1 MANNDAPFGLR
12 YVRNLQGKYN
22 NSGQTRYRIT
32 TSDQTNTTNIY
43 QGDIVTQNTAGIVT
57 RIARADGGS
66 ATSDIIVGVFN
77 GCFYT
82 DPTTSK
88 PTWSNYWPG
97 NAATDA
103 IAFLYDDPFDVFEVQ
118 ADAAF
123 PVADLWG
130 NFDIVDNS
138 GTGSSNS
145 GWSYME
151 LDVSTGATTAT
162 LPIKALDISGDP
174 ENSDVS
180 SANTNVLVTIQNHLF
195 GQKQVGLA
203 QEDN

>member
-12 YVRNLQGKYN
+12 YVRNVQGKYN
-22 NSGQTRYRIT
+22 NAGQSRYRLT
-32 TSDQTNTTNIY
+32 TSDTTNTTKVY
-43 QGDIVTQNTAGIVT
+43 QGDIVTQNTGGIVT

-103 IAFLYDDPFDVFEVQ
+103 IAFIYDDPFDVFEVQ

-123 PVADLWG
+123 PVADLFG

-138 GTGSSNS
+138 GTGSTDS
-145 GWSYME
+145 GISYVE

-162 LPIKALDISGDP
+162 LPMKAFDISGDP
-174 ENSDVS
+174 DNSDMS
-180 SANTNVLVTIQNHLF
+180 SANTNVLVTIQNHLL

-203 QEDN
+203 

>member
-1 MANNDAPFGLR
+1 MANKDAPFGLR
-12 YVRNLQGKYN
+12 YVRNLQGNYN
-22 NSGQTRYRIT
+22 SSGQSRYRIT
-32 TSDQTNTTNIY
+32 TADQTNTTSIF

-66 ATSDIIVGVFN
+66 ATSDIILGVFN
-77 GCFYT
+77 GCFFT

-88 PTWSNYWPG
+88 PTFSNRWPG

-103 IAFLYDDPFDVFEVQ
+103 IAFIYDDPMDVFEVQ

-123 PVADLWG
+123 PVADLFG
-130 NFDIVDNS
+130 NFDIVDNT
-138 GTGSSNS
+138 GTGSTDS
-145 GWSYME
+145 GISFVE

-162 LPIKALDISGDP
+162 LPLKALDISGDP

-180 SANTNVLVTIQNHLF
+180 TANTNVLVTIQNHLF

-203 QEDN
+203 

>member
-203 QEDN
+203 

>member
-1 MANNDAPFGLR
+1 MANKDAPFGLR
-12 YVRNLQGKYN
+12 YVRNLQGNYN
-22 NSGQTRYRIT
+22 SSGQSRYRIT
-32 TSDQTNTTNIY
+32 TADQANTTSIF

-66 ATSDIIVGVFN
+66 ATSDIILGVFN
-77 GCFYT
+77 GCFFT

-88 PTWSNYWPG
+88 PTFSNRWPG

-103 IAFLYDDPFDVFEVQ
+103 IAFIYDDPMDVFEIQ

-123 PVADLWG
+123 PVADLFG

-138 GTGSSNS
+138 GTGSTDS
-145 GWSYME
+145 GISFVE
-151 LDVSTGATTAT
+151 LDVSTGATGAT
-162 LPIKALDISGDP
+162 LPLKALDISGDP

-180 SANTNVLVTIQNHLF
+180 TANTNVLVTIQNHLF

-203 QEDN
+203 

>member
-1 MANNDAPFGLR
+1 MANKDAPFGLR
-12 YVRNLQGKYN
+12 YVRNLQGNYN
-22 NSGQTRYRIT
+22 SSGQSRYRIT
-32 TSDQTNTTNIY
+32 TADQTNTTSIF

-66 ATSDIIVGVFN
+66 ATSDIILGVVN
-77 GCFYT
+77 GCFFT

-88 PTWSNYWPG
+88 PTFSNRWPG

-103 IAFLYDDPFDVFEVQ
+103 IAFIYDDPMDVFEIQ

-123 PVADLWG
+123 PVADLFG
-130 NFDIVDNS
+130 NFDIVDNT
-138 GTGSSNS
+138 GTGSTDS
-145 GWSYME
+145 GISFVE

-162 LPIKALDISGDP
+162 LPLKALDISSDP

-180 SANTNVLVTIQNHLF
+180 TANTNVLVTLQNHLF

-203 QEDN
+203 

>member
-1 MANNDAPFGLR
+1 MANKDAPFGLR
-12 YVRNLQGKYN
+12 YVRNLQGNYN
-22 NSGQTRYRIT
+22 SSGQSRYRIT
-32 TSDQTNTTNIY
+32 TADQTNTTSIF

-66 ATSDIIVGVFN
+66 ATSDIILGVFN
-77 GCFYT
+77 GCFFT

-88 PTWSNYWPG
+88 PTFSNRWPG

-103 IAFLYDDPFDVFEVQ
+103 IAFIYDDPMDVFEIQ

-123 PVADLWG
+123 PVADLFG
-130 NFDIVDNS
+130 NFDIVDNT
-138 GTGSSNS
+138 GTGSTDS
-145 GWSYME
+145 GISFVE

-162 LPIKALDISGDP
+162 LPLKALDISGDP

-180 SANTNVLVTIQNHLF
+180 TANTNVLVTIQNHLF

-203 QEDN
+203 

>member
-12 YVRNLQGKYN
+12 YVRNVQGNYN
-22 NSGQTRYRIT
+22 NAGQSRYRLT
-32 TSDQTNTTNIY
+32 TSDTANTTKVY
-43 QGDIVTQNTAGIVT
+43 QGDIVTQNTGGIVT

-82 DPTTSK
+82 DPTTSQ

-103 IAFLYDDPFDVFEVQ
+103 IAFIYDDPFDVFEVQ

-123 PVADLWG
+123 PVADLFG

-138 GTGSSNS
+138 GTGSTTS
-145 GWSYME
+145 GWSYVE
-151 LDVSTGATTAT
+151 LDVTTGATTAT
-162 LPIKALDISGDP
+162 LPMKAFDISGDP
-174 ENSDVS
+174 ENSDMG
-180 SANTNVLVTIQNHLF
+180 SANTNVLVTIQNHLL

>member
-12 YVRNLQGKYN
+12 YVRNVQGNYN
-22 NSGQTRYRIT
+22 NAGQSRYRLT
-32 TSDQTNTTNIY
+32 TSDTANTTKVY
-43 QGDIVTQNTAGIVT
+43 QGDIVTQNTGGIVT

-103 IAFLYDDPFDVFEVQ
+103 IAFIYDDPFDVFEVQ

-123 PVADLWG
+123 PVADLFG

-138 GTGSSNS
+138 GTGSTTS
-145 GWSYME
+145 GISYVE
-151 LDVSTGATTAT
+151 LDVTTGATTAT
-162 LPIKALDISGDP
+162 LPMKAFDISGDP
-174 ENSDVS
+174 ENSDMG
-180 SANTNVLVTIQNHLF
+180 SANTNVLVTIQNHLL

>member
-1 MANNDAPFGLR
+1 MANKDAPFGLR
-12 YVRNLQGKYN
+12 YVRNLQGNYN
-22 NSGQTRYRIT
+22 SSGQSRYRIT
-32 TSDQTNTTNIY
+32 TADQTNTTSIF

-66 ATSDIIVGVFN
+66 ATSDIILGVFN
-77 GCFYT
+77 GCFFT

-88 PTWSNYWPG
+88 PTFSNRWPG

-103 IAFLYDDPFDVFEVQ
+103 IAFIYDDPMDVFEIQ

-123 PVADLWG
+123 PVADLFG
-130 NFDIVDNS
+130 NLDIVDNT
-138 GTGSSNS
+138 GTGSTDS
-145 GWSYME
+145 GISFVE

-162 LPIKALDISGDP
+162 LPLKALDISGDP

-180 SANTNVLVTIQNHLF
+180 TANTNVLVTIQNHLF

-203 QEDN
+203 

>member
-1 MANNDAPFGLR
+1 MANNDAAFGLR
-12 YVRNLQGKYN
+12 PVRMIGGAYDSN
-22 NSGQTRYRIT
+22 GQSEYRIT
-32 TSDQTNTTNIY
+32 TATAAYTTKIY
-43 QGDIVTQNTAGIVT
+43 QGDIVTQGTTGVVT

-82 DPTTSK
+82 DPTSST

-103 IAFLYDDPFDVFEVQ
+103 VGFFIDDPMVVFEVQ

-123 PVADLWG
+123 PVTDLWG
-130 NFDIVDNS
+130 NFDIVDQATVGDTTS
-138 GTGSSNS
+138 GRSNV
-145 GWSYME
+145 E

-162 LPIKALDISGDP
+162 LPVKALNISGDP
-174 ENSDVS
+174 ENSDPS
-180 SANTNVLVTIQNHLF
+180 SANTNVYVVIQNHLF

-203 QEDN
+203 

>member
-1 MANNDAPFGLR
+1 MANKDAPFGLR
-12 YVRNLQGKYN
+12 YVRNLQGNYN
-22 NSGQTRYRIT
+22 SSGQSRYRIT
-32 TSDQTNTTNIY
+32 TADQTNTTSIF

-66 ATSDIIVGVFN
+66 ATSDIILGVFN
-77 GCFYT
+77 GCFFT

-88 PTWSNYWPG
+88 PTFSNRCPG

-103 IAFLYDDPFDVFEVQ
+103 IAFIYDDPMDVFEIQ

-123 PVADLWG
+123 PVADLFG
-130 NFDIVDNS
+130 NFDIVDNT
-138 GTGSSNS
+138 GTGSTDS
-145 GWSYME
+145 GISFVE

-162 LPIKALDISGDP
+162 LPLKALDISGDP

-180 SANTNVLVTIQNHLF
+180 TANTNVLVTLQNHLF

-203 QEDN
+203 

>member
-1 MANNDAPFGLR
+1 MANNDAAFGFR
-12 YVRNLQGKYN
+12 PVRMIGGAYDS
-22 NSGQTRYRIT
+22 SGQSEYRIT
-32 TSDQTNTTNIY
+32 TSTASYTTKIY
-43 QGDIVTQNTAGIVT
+43 QGDIVTQGTTGVVT

-82 DPTTSK
+82 DPTTST

-103 IAFLYDDPFDVFEVQ
+103 VGFFVDDPMVVFEIQ

-123 PVADLWG
+123 PVTDLWG
-130 NFDIVDNS
+130 NFDIVDQSTVGDTTS
-138 GTGSSNS
+138 GRSNV
-145 GWSYME
+145 E

-162 LPIKALDISGDP
+162 LPMKALNISGDP
-174 ENSDVS
+174 ENSDTS
-180 SANTNVLVTIQNHLF
+180 AANTNVYVVIQNHLF

-203 QEDN
+203 

>member
-1 MANNDAPFGLR
+1 M
-12 YVRNLQGKYN
+12 RNLQGNYN
-22 NSGQTRYRIT
+22 SSGQSRYRIT
-32 TSDQTNTTNIY
+32 TADATNTTNIY
-43 QGDIVTQNTAGIVT
+43 QGDIVTQDTAGIVT

-66 ATSDIIVGVFN
+66 ATSAIILGVFN

-103 IAFLYDDPFDVFEVQ
+103 IAFIYDSPMDVFEVQ

-123 PVADLWG
+123 PVADLFG
-130 NFDIVDNS
+130 NFDIADNT

-145 GWSYME
+145 GISYLE

-162 LPIKALDISGDP
+162 LPLKALDISCDP

-180 SANTNVLVTIQNHLF
+180 TANTNVLVTLQNHLF

-203 QEDN
+203 

>member
-12 YVRNLQGKYN
+12 YVRNVQGKYN
-22 NSGQTRYRIT
+22 NAGQSRYRLT
-32 TSDQTNTTNIY
+32 TSDTTNTTKVY
-43 QGDIVTQNTAGIVT
+43 QGDIVTQNTGGIVT

-103 IAFLYDDPFDVFEVQ
+103 IAFIYDDPFDVFEVQ

-123 PVADLWG
+123 PVADLFG
-130 NFDIVDNS
+130 NFDIVDNT
-138 GTGSSNS
+138 GTGSTDS
-145 GWSYME
+145 GWSYVE

-162 LPIKALDISGDP
+162 LPMKAFDISGDP
-174 ENSDVS
+174 ENSDMS
-180 SANTNVLVTIQNHLF
+180 SANTNVLVTIQNHLL
-195 GQKQVGLA
+195 GQKKVGLA
-203 QEDN
+203 QEVN

>member
-1 MANNDAPFGLR
+1 MANKDAPFGLR
-12 YVRNLQGKYN
+12 YVRNLQGNYN
-22 NSGQTRYRIT
+22 SSGQSRYRIT
-32 TSDQTNTTNIY
+32 TADQTNTTSIF

-66 ATSDIIVGVFN
+66 ATSDIILGVFN
-77 GCFYT
+77 GCFFT

-88 PTWSNYWPG
+88 PTFSNRWPG
-97 NAATDA
+97 NAATEA
-103 IAFLYDDPFDVFEVQ
+103 IAFIYDDPMDVFEIQ

-123 PVADLWG
+123 PVADLFG
-130 NFDIVDNS
+130 NFDIVDNT
-138 GTGSSNS
+138 GTGSTDS
-145 GWSYME
+145 GISFVE

-162 LPIKALDISGDP
+162 LPLKALDISGDP

-180 SANTNVLVTIQNHLF
+180 TANTTVLVTLQNHLF

-203 QEDN
+203 

>member
-12 YVRNLQGKYN
+12 YVRNVQGKYN
-22 NSGQTRYRIT
+22 NSGQSRYRIT
-32 TSDQTNTTNIY
+32 TGDATNTTNIY

-103 IAFLYDDPFDVFEVQ
+103 IAFIYDDPFDVFEVQ

-123 PVADLWG
+123 PVADLFG
-130 NFDIVDNS
+130 NFDIVDNT
-138 GTGSSNS
+138 GTGSSDS
-145 GWSYME
+145 GISYVE
-151 LDVSTGATTAT
+151 LDVTTGATTAT
-162 LPIKALDISGDP
+162 LPMKAPGS
-174 ENSDVS
+174 
-180 SANTNVLVTIQNHLF
+180 
-195 GQKQVGLA
+195 
-203 QEDN
+203 

>member
-1 MANNDAPFGLR
+1 MANQDAPFGLR
-12 YVRNLQGKYN
+12 YVRNLQGNYN
-22 NSGQTRYRIT
+22 SSGQSRYRIT
-32 TSDQTNTTNIY
+32 TADATNTTNIY
-43 QGDIVTQNTAGIVT
+43 QGDIVTQGTAGIVT

-66 ATSDIIVGVFN
+66 ATSDIILGVFN

-88 PTWSNYWPG
+88 PTFSNYWPG

-103 IAFLYDDPFDVFEVQ
+103 VAFIYDSPMDVFEIQ

-123 PVADLWG
+123 PVADLFG
-130 NFDIVDNS
+130 NFDIVDNT
-138 GTGSSNS
+138 GTGSTAS
-145 GWSYME
+145 GISYVE

-180 SANTNVLVTIQNHLF
+180 TANTTVLVTIQNHLF

-203 QEDN
+203 

>member
-1 MANNDAPFGLR
+1 MANKDAPFGLR
-12 YVRNLQGKYN
+12 YVRNLQGNYN
-22 NSGQTRYRIT
+22 SSGQSRYRIT
-32 TSDQTNTTNIY
+32 TADQTNTTSIF

-66 ATSDIIVGVFN
+66 ATSDIILGVFN
-77 GCFYT
+77 GCFFT

-88 PTWSNYWPG
+88 PTFSNRWPG

-103 IAFLYDDPFDVFEVQ
+103 IAFIYDDPMDVFEIQ

-123 PVADLWG
+123 PVADLFG
-130 NFDIVDNS
+130 NFDIVDNT
-138 GTGSSNS
+138 GTGSTDS
-145 GWSYME
+145 GISFVE
-151 LDVSTGATTAT
+151 LDVSTGATGAT
-162 LPIKALDISGDP
+162 LPLKALDISGDP

-180 SANTNVLVTIQNHLF
+180 TANTNVLVTIQNHLF

-203 QEDN
+203 

>member
-1 MANNDAPFGLR
+1 MANNAAAFGFR
-12 YVRNLQGKYN
+12 PVRMIGGSYN
-22 NSGQTRYRIT
+22 SSGQSEYRIT
-32 TSDQTNTTNIY
+32 TSTASYSTKIY
-43 QGDIVTQNTAGIVT
+43 QGDIVTQATTGVVT

-82 DPTTSK
+82 DPTTST

-103 IAFLYDDPFDVFEVQ
+103 VGFFIDDPMVVFEIQ

-123 PVADLWG
+123 PVTDLWG
-130 NFDIVDNS
+130 NFDIVDQSTVGDTTS
-138 GTGSSNS
+138 GRSNV
-145 GWSYME
+145 E

-162 LPIKALDISGDP
+162 LPMKALNISGDP
-174 ENSDVS
+174 ENSDTS
-180 SANTNVLVTIQNHLF
+180 AANTNVYVVIQNHLF

-203 QEDN
+203 

>member
-1 MANNDAPFGLR
+1 MANKDAPFGLR
-12 YVRNLQGKYN
+12 YVRNLQGNYN
-22 NSGQTRYRIT
+22 SSGQSRYRIT
-32 TSDQTNTTNIY
+32 TADQTNTTSIF

-66 ATSDIIVGVFN
+66 ATSDIILGVFN
-77 GCFYT
+77 GCFFT

-88 PTWSNYWPG
+88 PTFSNRWPG

-103 IAFLYDDPFDVFEVQ
+103 IALIYDDPMDVFEIQ

-123 PVADLWG
+123 PVADLFG
-130 NFDIVDNS
+130 NFDIVDNT
-138 GTGSSNS
+138 GTGSTDS
-145 GWSYME
+145 GISFVE

-162 LPIKALDISGDP
+162 LPLKALDISGDP

-180 SANTNVLVTIQNHLF
+180 TANTNVLVTLQNHLF

-203 QEDN
+203 

>member
-1 MANNDAPFGLR
+1 MANQDTPFGLR
-12 YVRNLQGKYN
+12 YVRNLQGNYN
-22 NSGQTRYRIT
+22 SSGQSRYRLT
-32 TSDQTNTTNIY
+32 TAAATNTTNIY
-43 QGDIVTQNTAGIVT
+43 QGDIVTQDTGGIVT

-66 ATSDIIVGVFN
+66 ATSALIVGVFN

-103 IAFLYDDPFDVFEVQ
+103 VAFIYDSPMDVFEIQ
-118 ADAAF
+118 SDAAF
-123 PVADLWG
+123 PVADLFG
-130 NFDIVDNS
+130 NFDIVDNT
-138 GTGSSNS
+138 GTGSTAS
-145 GWSYME
+145 GISYVE

-162 LPIKALDISGDP
+162 LPVKALDISQDP

-180 SANTNVLVTIQNHLF
+180 TANTNVLVTIQNHLF
-195 GQKQVGLA
+195 GAKAVGLA
-203 QEDN
+203 

>member
-1 MANNDAPFGLR
+1 MANQDTPFGLR
-12 YVRNLQGKYN
+12 YVRNLQGNYN
-22 NSGQTRYRIT
+22 SSGQSRYRLT
-32 TSDQTNTTNIY
+32 TAAATNTTNIY
-43 QGDIVTQNTAGIVT
+43 QGDIVTQDTGGIVT

-66 ATSDIIVGVFN
+66 ATSALIVGVFN

-97 NAATDA
+97 HAATDA
-103 IAFLYDDPFDVFEVQ
+103 VAFIYDSPMDVFEIQ

-123 PVADLWG
+123 PVADLFG
-130 NFDIVDNS
+130 NFDIVDNT
-138 GTGSSNS
+138 GTGSTAS
-145 GWSYME
+145 GISYVE

-162 LPIKALDISGDP
+162 LPVKALDISQDP

-180 SANTNVLVTIQNHLF
+180 TANTNVLVTIQNHLF
-195 GQKQVGLA
+195 GAKAVGLA
-203 QEDN
+203 

>member
-1 MANNDAPFGLR
+1 MANKDAPFGLR
-12 YVRNLQGKYN
+12 YVRNLQGNYN
-22 NSGQTRYRIT
+22 SSGQSRYRIT
-32 TSDQTNTTNIY
+32 TADQTNTTSIF

-66 ATSDIIVGVFN
+66 ATSDIILGVFN
-77 GCFYT
+77 GCFFT

-88 PTWSNYWPG
+88 PTFSNRWPG

-103 IAFLYDDPFDVFEVQ
+103 IAFIYDDPMDVFEIQ

-123 PVADLWG
+123 PVADLFG

-138 GTGSSNS
+138 GTGSTDS
-145 GWSYME
+145 GISFVE

-162 LPIKALDISGDP
+162 LPLKALDISGDP

-180 SANTNVLVTIQNHLF
+180 TANTNVLVTLQNHLF

-203 QEDN
+203 

>member
-12 YVRNLQGKYN
+12 YVRNVQGKYN
-22 NSGQTRYRIT
+22 NAGQSRYRLT
-32 TSDQTNTTNIY
+32 TSDTTNTTKVY
-43 QGDIVTQNTAGIVT
+43 QGDIVTQNTGGIVT

-103 IAFLYDDPFDVFEVQ
+103 IAFIYDDPFDVFEVQ

-123 PVADLWG
+123 PVADLFG

-138 GTGSSNS
+138 GTGSTTS
-145 GWSYME
+145 GWSYVE
-151 LDVSTGATTAT
+151 LDVTTGATTAT
-162 LPIKALDISGDP
+162 LPMKAFDISGDP
-174 ENSDVS
+174 ENSDMG
-180 SANTNVLVTIQNHLF
+180 SANTNVLVTIQNHLL

>member
-22 NSGQTRYRIT
+22 NSGQSRYRIT
-32 TSDQTNTTNIY
+32 TGDATNTTNIY

-203 QEDN
+203 

>member
-1 MANNDAPFGLR
+1 MANTDAPFGLR
-12 YVRNLQGKYN
+12 SVRNMQGNYN
-22 NSGQTRYRIT
+22 SSGQSRYRLT
-32 TSDQTNTTNIY
+32 TSATANTTNVY
-43 QGDIVTQNTAGIVT
+43 TGDIVTQNTGGIVT
-57 RIARADGGS
+57 RIARADSGS
-66 ATSDIIVGVFN
+66 ATTGIIVGVFN

-103 IAFLYDDPFDVFEVQ
+103 IAFIFDHPMDVFEVQ

-123 PVADLWG
+123 PLADLFG
-130 NFDIVDNS
+130 NFDIVDNT
-138 GTGSSNS
+138 GTGNTDS
-145 GWSYME
+145 GSSYME

-162 LPIKALDISGDP
+162 LPLKALDISGDP

-180 SANTNVLVTIQNHLF
+180 SANTNVLITIQNSLF

-203 QEDN
+203 

>member
-22 NSGQTRYRIT
+22 NSGQSRYRIT
-32 TSDQTNTTNIY
+32 TGDQTNTTNIY

-57 RIARADGGS
+57 RIARADGGG
-66 ATSDIIVGVFN
+66 ATSAIIVGVFN

-103 IAFLYDDPFDVFEVQ
+103 IAFLFDDPFDVFEVQ

-123 PVADLWG
+123 PVADLFG

-145 GWSYME
+145 GNSYME
-151 LDVSTGATTAT
+151 LDVTTGATTAT
-162 LPIKALDISGDP
+162 LPVKALDISSDP

-203 QEDN
+203 

>member
-1 MANNDAPFGLR
+1 MANLDAPFGLR
-12 YVRNLQGKYN
+12 YVRNLQGNYN
-22 NSGQTRYRIT
+22 SSGQSRYRIT
-32 TSDQTNTTNIY
+32 TADATNATNIY
-43 QGDIVTQNTAGIVT
+43 QGDIVTQGTAGNVT

-66 ATSDIIVGVFN
+66 ATSAIILGVFN

-103 IAFLYDDPFDVFEVQ
+103 VAFIFDSPMDVFEVQ

-123 PVADLWG
+123 PVADLFG
-130 NFDIVDNS
+130 NFDIVDNTGVGSEAS
-138 GTGSSNS
+138 GL
-145 GWSYME
+145 SYLE
-151 LDVSTGATTAT
+151 LDVTTGATTAT
-162 LPIKALDISGDP
+162 LPLKALDISTDP

-180 SANTNVLVTIQNHLF
+180 TANTNVLVTIQNHLF
-195 GQKQVGLA
+195 GAKAVGLA
-203 QEDN
+203 

>member
-1 MANNDAPFGLR
+1 MANKDAPFGLR
-12 YVRNLQGKYN
+12 YVRNLQGNYN
-22 NSGQTRYRIT
+22 SSGQSRYRIT
-32 TSDQTNTTNIY
+32 TSDATNTTNIY
-43 QGDIVTQNTAGIVT
+43 QGDIVAQGTAGIVT

-66 ATSDIIVGVFN
+66 ATSDIILGVFN

-103 IAFLYDDPFDVFEVQ
+103 IAFIFDSSTDVFEVQ

-123 PVADLWG
+123 PVADLFG
-130 NFDIVDNS
+130 NFDVVDNS
-138 GTGSSNS
+138 GTGSSTS
-145 GWSYME
+145 GISYLE

-162 LPIKALDISGDP
+162 LPIKALDISQDP

-180 SANTNVLVTIQNHLF
+180 TANTNVLVTIQNHLF

-203 QEDN
+203 